1 MNVLLLLPALISLY
15 LVIRG
20 RVETAFLTV
29 YLPALLLLPESYAIR
44 LPHLPPTSAA
54 EFALIPIG
62 IFALYRFV
70 QRASIKLTDILL
82 VLFMISLA
90 ASEVLRERVMND
102 GIFTALTAFI
112 SIFLAYMVGRKLIE
126 PHLRFVTIRRIVVL
140 ILALGPVGIFEW
152 RMGQNLYGLIGQRLL
167 HLVNVQTSVQLRA
180 GHGRM
185 GAAFSD
191 AEIAGIAFAITIAL
205 NAWLT
210 YMNKV
215 HAGATLGKQLAW
227 IEKYHIP
234 GILLLTYLWLTQS
247 RGPMLAVTATY
258 LIIQIPKFKNT
269 KLASALVATLL
280 VIATLGAYQYY
291 SRYTN
296 ISDPGA
302 IVDEQQGS
310 ALYRRQMN
318 ELYQP
323 IAAQGGWLGWGLVGI
338 PHISGLQSIDN
349 EFLLVYLAQGRLG
362 IIILV
367 LITLENIRTL
377 VMLSW
382 RLRNKDD
389 RAFVFSMLG
398 AMAAL
403 WISLLTVYM
412 GEQLPQFAFL
422 LVGWSQSIVES
433 KTASETE
440 TRFSHRSRFSFQK
453 VFE

>member
-1 MNVLLLLPALISLY
+1 
-15 LVIRG
+15 
-20 RVETAFLTV
+20 
-29 YLPALLLLPESYAIR
+29 
-44 LPHLPPTSAA
+44 
-54 EFALIPIG
+54 
-62 IFALYRFV
+62 
-70 QRASIKLTDILL
+70 
-82 VLFMISLA
+82 
-90 ASEVLRERVMND
+90 
-102 GIFTALTAFI
+102 
-112 SIFLAYMVGRKLIE
+112 
-126 PHLRFVTIRRIVVL
+126 
-140 ILALGPVGIFEW
+140 
-152 RMGQNLYGLIGQRLL
+152 
-167 HLVNVQTSVQLRA
+167 
-180 GHGRM
+180 
-185 GAAFSD
+185 
-191 AEIAGIAFAITIAL
+191 
-205 NAWLT
+205 
-210 YMNKV
+210 V

-227 IEKYHIP
+227 LEKYHIP

-247 RGPMLAVTATY
+247 RGPMLAVAATY

-362 IIILV
+362 LILIV
-367 LITLENIRTL
+367 LITVENIRTL

-382 RLRNKDD
+382 RLRNKND
-389 RAFVFSMLG
+389 RAFVFCMLG

-433 KTASETE
+433 KTANETE
-440 TRFSHRSRFSFQK
+440 TKIPHRSRFSFQK